1 MKEEFLSSVPITPVS
16 ASSPAKRRSWLAC
29 LRLTIASTATL
40 LAFAL
45 AWAVL
50 NNNFSIVKPSR
61 AEFAGSLDR
70 ALEQSTTWV
79 LGQYDPTTKY
89 CTREGRSLLGNSAT
103 AHMVVDCAS
112 LSSEPRRKAI
122 AASFV
127 EAWRARPPNVW
138 GKMVDPTMPGSPLSE
153 QELLSIGEYQ
163 RWIAHGVAP
172 NQVALSS
179 AELEHMFSP
188 YENHTG
194 KATHQLFALYFYRK
208 SQGSSAGLDRL
219 MNVIEERIA
228 WEAALDFRV
237 TDLYL
242 QRIAFLLASG
252 RPDLVRPRWVER
264 ALLAQQAGGGWLE
277 EWHGWS
283 ATPYRFRFGDRL
295 PTAHATAQGMWLAC
309 MLKYRYPEWVEQN
322 YK

>member
-1 MKEEFLSSVPITPVS
+1 MKEESLSSVPNGP
-16 ASSPAKRRSWLAC
+16 ASGSPPAKRRPWLAW
-29 LRLTIASTATL
+29 LRLAIASTATL

-45 AWAVL
+45 ALAVL
-50 NNNFSIVKPSR
+50 NNNFSIIKPSR

-70 ALEQSTTWV
+70 ALDQSTTWV
-79 LGQYDPTTKY
+79 LGQYDPATKY
-89 CTREGRSLLGNSAT
+89 CTRRGRSLLTNSAT

-112 LSSEPRRKAI
+112 LSSEPRIKAI

-127 EAWRARPPNVW
+127 EVWRAGRPSVW
-138 GKMVDPTMPGSPLSE
+138 GKMVDPTMPVSPLSE
-153 QELLSIGEYQ
+153 RDLLSIEEYQ

-172 NQVALSS
+172 HEVALSS
-179 AELEHMFSP
+179 ADLEHMFSAS
-188 YENHTG
+188 ENHTG
-194 KATHQLFALYFYRK
+194 KATHQLFALYFYQK
-208 SQGSSAGLDRL
+208 SQGPSPDLDRL
-219 MNVIEERIA
+219 MHVIEERIA

-283 ATPYRFRFGDRL
+283 ATPYRFRFRDRL

-322 YK
+322 